1 MTPGNT
7 QIGQAPVVVGISG
20 GSGAAIAKRI
30 IDTLLDAQVPVVCTI
45 TSGGRQVWA
54 QEMDEPFA
62 RALDEWSANE
72 RFSFYTS
79 NQLGAPIASGGIPT
93 RGMIVAACSMATV
106 AAISHGLGDNL
117 LRRAADVTIKERRP
131 LVLIPRESP
140 LSAIHLENMQRL
152 AAVGATVL
160 MPAPA
165 FYLKPRTVDDI
176 IDYFAARALNA
187 VDPAAFPLPAY
198 WQYEG
203 LGSDGTPDDSA
214 DEEAGNS
221 FSEEEES

>member
-1 MTPGNT
+1 MQPRS
-7 QIGQAPVVVGISG
+7 QIDRPPVVVGISG

-30 IDTLLDAQVPVVCTI
+30 IDTLLDAQTPVVCTI

-54 QEMDEPFA
+54 QEMDEPFS
-62 RALDEWSANE
+62 RALEEWSANE
-72 RFSFYTS
+72 CFSFYTS

-140 LSAIHLENMQRL
+140 LSAIHLDNMKRL
-152 AAVGATVL
+152 AELGATIL

-165 FYLKPRTVDDI
+165 FYLRPRAVDEVV
-176 IDYFAARALNA
+176 DYFAARALNA
-187 VDPAAFPLPAY
+187 IDSATFPLPDSL
-198 WQYEG
+198 QYQG
-203 LGSDGTPDDSA
+203 MGSNGALNHLA
-214 DEEAGNS
+214 DKEAEDMDFEED
-221 FSEEEES
+221 

>member
-1 MTPGNT
+1 MMQMQPKSN
-7 QIGQAPVVVGISG
+7 QLPVIVGISG

-30 IDTLLDAQVPVVCTI
+30 IDSLLEADTPVVCTI

-54 QEMDEPFA
+54 QEMDEPFS
-62 RALDEWSANE
+62 RALDEWSANDC
-72 RFSFYTS
+72 FSFYTS
-79 NQLGAPIASGGIPT
+79 RQLGAPIASGGIPT

-140 LSAIHLENMQRL
+140 LSAIHLDNMKRL
-152 AAVGATVL
+152 AEVGATIL

-165 FYLKPRTVDDI
+165 FYLKPRTVDEI
-176 IDYFAARALNA
+176 VDYFAARALNA
-187 VDPAAFPLPAY
+187 IDSTTFPLPASL
-198 WQYEG
+198 QYEG
-203 LGSDGTPDDSA
+203 MGGNEALNQFA
-214 DEEAGNS
+214 DKEAEDME
-221 FSEEEES
+221 FEEEES

>member
-1 MTPGNT
+1 MQHRPEPDRS
-7 QIGQAPVVVGISG
+7 PVIVGISG

-30 IDTLLDAQVPVVCTI
+30 IDSLLEAQVPAVCTI

-54 QEMDEPFA
+54 QEMDEPFS

-72 RFSFYTS
+72 CFSFYTS
-79 NQLGAPIASGGIPT
+79 KQLGAPIASGGIPT

-140 LSAIHLENMQRL
+140 LSAIHLDNMKRL
-152 AAVGATVL
+152 AALGATIL

-176 IDYFAARALNA
+176 VEYFASRALNA
-187 VDPAAFPLPAY
+187 IDSASFPLPPSL
-198 WQYEG
+198 QYEG
-203 LGSDGTPDDSA
+203 LGGNGTPNHLA
-214 DEEAGNS
+214 EKEAEDMD
-221 FSEEEES
+221 FEEEES

>member
-1 MTPGNT
+1 MQHRPGMDRS
-7 QIGQAPVVVGISG
+7 PVVVGISG

-30 IDTLLDAQVPVVCTI
+30 IDSLLEAQIPVVCTI

-54 QEMDEPFA
+54 QEMDEPFS
-62 RALDEWSANE
+62 RALDAWSANE
-72 RFSFYTS
+72 CFSYYTS

-140 LSAIHLENMQRL
+140 LSAIHLDNMKRL
-152 AAVGATVL
+152 AELGATIL

-165 FYLKPRTVDDI
+165 FYLKPRTVDEI
-176 IDYFAARALNA
+176 VEYFAARALNA
-187 VDPAAFPLPAY
+187 VDSVAFPLPTTF
-198 WQYEG
+198 QYEA
-203 LGSDGTPDDSA
+203 SFTKTIKPDFA
-214 DEEAGNS
+214 DENERSAV
-221 FSEEEES
+221 SEEEES

>member
-1 MTPGNT
+1 MQHRP
-7 QIGQAPVVVGISG
+7 QQGQPPVIVGISG

-30 IDTLLDAQVPVVCTI
+30 IDTLLERNVPVVCTI

-54 QEMDEPFA
+54 QEMDEPFS
-62 RALDEWSANE
+62 RALDAWSANE
-72 RFSFYTS
+72 CFSYYTS
-79 NQLGAPIASGGIPT
+79 NQLGAPVASGGIPT
-93 RGMIVAACSMATV
+93 RGMIVAACSMATA

-140 LSAIHLENMQRL
+140 LSAIHLENMQQL
-152 AAVGATVL
+152 AAVGATIL

-176 IDYFAARALNA
+176 VDYFAARALNA
-187 VDPAAFPLPAY
+187 IDPTAFPLPGGLL
-198 WQYEG
+198 YEG
-203 LGSDGTPDDSA
+203 MPGSGAADDSA
-214 DEEAGNS
+214 GEEAEDS
-221 FSEEEES
+221 FSEEERS

>member
-1 MTPGNT
+1 MDRS
-7 QIGQAPVVVGISG
+7 PVIVGVSG

-30 IDTLLDAQVPVVCTI
+30 IDSLLEAQIPVVCTI

-54 QEMDEPFA
+54 QEMDEPFS
-62 RALDEWSANE
+62 RTLDAWAANE
-72 RFSFYTS
+72 CFSYYTS
-79 NQLGAPIASGGIPT
+79 KQLGAPIASGGIPT

-140 LSAIHLENMQRL
+140 LSAIHLDNMKRL
-152 AAVGATVL
+152 AELGATIL

-176 IDYFAARALNA
+176 VDYFAARALNVIDSA
-187 VDPAAFPLPAY
+187 TFPLPASL
-198 WQYEG
+198 QYQG
-203 LGSDGTPDDSA
+203 MGSNATLNQFA
-214 DEEAGNS
+214 DKEAEDMDFEED
-221 FSEEEES
+221 